1 MSLKKSTRPTLV
13 AVILV
18 IVASMTL
25 AACGVT
31 RGTDEPGNRRLR
43 MMIPNSPGGG
53 YDLTGRAA
61 VHVMETDD
69 LTGRFEITNVIGASG
84 TVAMQRLLN
93 ERGAD
98 DVMMT
103 MGLGVVGAVYTNKS
117 NALVSKATP
126 LAKLIEDQEGL
137 IVPKN
142 SPYKTVDDFIA
153 AWKADPKSVA
163 IGGGSSP
170 GGPDHLFP
178 MQLAKEVGIDPRD
191 VNYIAYDGGGPLTTA
206 LLGSKI
212 KVGTSGPSE
221 FEGQIKDGSLRVL
234 AVSGDKRAPG
244 VDAPTLTESGVDM
257 TFYNWRG
264 VLAPPG
270 ISAKTRT
277 ELTGLLE
284 EMHDTKAWRK
294 ALKDNGWTD
303 AFVTGKEFEEFL
315 KAQDKRVSLTLE
327 ELGLA

>member
-1 MSLKKSTRPTLV
+1 MVLTHRTRPTSAALILAIIV
-13 AVILV
+13 AVAL
-18 IVASMTL
+18 S
-25 AACGVT
+25 ACGVT
-31 RGTDEPGNRRLR
+31 RGSDDPGNRRLR

-126 LAKLIEDQEGL
+126 IAKLIEDQEGL

-142 SPYKTVDDFIA
+142 SPYKTVDDFIK

-234 AVSGDKRAPG
+234 AVSGDERAAG
-244 VDAPTLTESGVDM
+244 IDAPTLKESGVDM
-257 TFYNWRG
+257 SFYNWRG

-270 ISAKTRT
+270 ISDETRKELT
-277 ELTGLLE
+277 ELLQ
-284 EMHDTKAWRK
+284 EMHDTKAWRD
-294 ALKDNGWTD
+294 ALAKNGWTD
-303 AFVTGKEFEEFL
+303 AFVTGKDFEDFL
-315 KAQDKRVSLTLE
+315 KSQDKRVSTTLK